1 MLLWK
6 DAAVR
11 IPTATYRL
19 QLHKDFGFSY
29 SQVLAQSMRQL
40 RRKWGLQNP
49 DLIRSRYAEESA
61 VQRRKP

>member
-29 SQVLAQSMRQL
+29 TQVLARSMRQL
-40 RRKWGLQNP
+40 RRTLGL
-49 DLIRSRYAEESA
+49 
-61 VQRRKP
+61 